1 MSDNPTHEDL
11 KALWKEADRLEIERV
26 IADLLSTP
34 SGRKYLYYLLSLGK
48 IGQNPFTPNAL
59 SMSFACG
66 ELNVG
71 QRILFDIISV
81 APDAWA
87 LMQKEAND
95 EYRSREQSLADAT
108 G

>member
-1 MSDNPTHEDL
+1 MSDNQALEEL
-11 KALWKEADRLEIERV
+11 KAQWKEADRLEIESV
-26 IADLLSTP
+26 ISSLLASP
-34 SGRKYLYYLLSLGK
+34 PGRKYLYYLLALGK

-87 LMQKEAND
+87 LMQKEATD
-95 EYRSREQSLADAT
+95 EYRSREQSLTSA

>member
-1 MSDNPTHEDL
+1 MSDNTEIEEL
-11 KALWKEADRLEIERV
+11 KQRWAEEDRLEIESQISRN
-26 IADLLSTP
+26 LSTP
-34 SGRKYLYYLLSLGK
+34 EGRKFLYYLLSLGK

-59 SMSFACG
+59 AMSFACG

-71 QRILFDIISV
+71 QRILADILIV

-95 EYRSREQSLADAT
+95 EYRTRQQLLAAE
-108 G
+108 

>member
-1 MSDNPTHEDL
+1 MSDNPQIEEL
-11 KALWKEADRLEIERV
+11 KQRWADEDRLEIESQISRNL
-26 IADLLSTP
+26 ATP
-34 SGRKYLYYLLSLGK
+34 EGRKFLYYLLSLGK

-59 SMSFACG
+59 AMSFACG

-71 QRILFDIISV
+71 QRILADILSV

-95 EYRSREQSLADAT
+95 EYRTRQQLLA
-108 G
+108 GE